1 VGTVSAREPE
11 QDTEQSGSIAAQ
23 PGSAGPTTIVA
34 QMLALQRTAGNRA
47 VARLVAR
54 QQAPAVAAPPPPAA
68 PRTPEEQIVA
78 AAQVPTT
85 PNTAWRPSS
94 QVFNLILH
102 NYFPGPESGWYS
114 GARFDAGQTSVAAD
128 IPAAA
133 APGAPAGQPASGYV
147 MFVLGTQFARDTSAA
162 TLTDRVA
169 DVQRELLR
177 VLRWRI
183 GLGILTAADIQIPM
197 VNAELRTMQ
206 PVSLRRL
213 RAMPRVESAARDAI
227 DQILAIST
235 VVPVDAQFAAD
246 GSASLTVGGVTVR
259 ILPDTRGGTTNETAI
274 RFVPNTIS
282 VPGISFNAQ
291 RRVTAINGTLPVPPG
306 VEIQTSYAASGSQAG
321 ADPLTATSAYG
332 RGTTTADVAAGNTSL
347 RFHEGSHGA
356 DYLAYL
362 ASHPYRPFRGA
373 VGMTVTA
380 WNAERT
386 AFLAAHSAWAA
397 GAGAFSLHNTDCVGA
412 RTIDDQHRGQAGYR
426 LQCGP

>member
-1 VGTVSAREPE
+1 MEAVSAREPE
-11 QDTEQSGSIAAQ
+11 PDTEPSVAIAAQ
-23 PGSAGPTTIVA
+23 AGVAGPTTIVA

-47 VARLVAR
+47 VAQLVAR
-54 QQAPAVAAPPPPAA
+54 QVPPVAAPPAPAA

-78 AAQVPTT
+78 AAQAPTT

-114 GARFDAGQTSVAAD
+114 GTRFDAGQTSVAAD

-133 APGAPAGQPASGYV
+133 APGAPAGPPTSGYV

-162 TLTDRVA
+162 TLNDRVA
-169 DVQRELLR
+169 DVRRELLR

-183 GLGILTAADIQIPM
+183 GLGIMTGADIQIPM

-213 RAMPRVESAARDAI
+213 RASPRVESAARDAI

-235 VVPVDAQFAAD
+235 VVPVDAQFATD
-246 GSASLTVGGVTVR
+246 GSASVAVGGVTVR
-259 ILPDTRGGTTNETAI
+259 ILPDTRAGTANETAI
-274 RFVPNTIS
+274 RFIPNQVQ
-282 VPGISFNAQ
+282 VPGITFDAH
-291 RRVTAINGTLPVPPG
+291 RRVTAINGAMPVTPG

-356 DYLAYL
+356 DYLSYL

-373 VGMTVTA
+373 VGMTVAA
-380 WNAERT
+380 WNAESQ
-386 AFLAAHSAWAA
+386 AFLAAHHAWAA
-397 GAGAFSLHNTDCVGA
+397 GAGAFSVHNTDCVGA
-412 RTIDDQHRGQAGYR
+412 RTIDDQHRGERGYR